1 MAQVFTYGG
10 RQYEVPDGIN
20 YNEAV
25 NLVSTGQAKALE
37 SSSDEDGGVISTT
50 SDIAQG
56 IGAGLVGA
64 VQGIAETGAAAADV
78 VFDTDTSR
86 SVTKGFESAKQQ
98 QVRQQKL

>member
-78 VFDTDTSR
+78 VRRGLCRHGYGTEQSR
-86 SVTKGFESAKQQ
+86 TASIL
-98 QVRQQKL
+98 RC